1 MFLPFNLQAPIAME
15 EGTKKKHPTMVIEN
29 PLPDDEITRDEAP
42 MLERENPAVSPNGGG
57 QHLKKEEDNGWV
69 VPLDQLTDAE
79 KSEPE
84 VANTKL

>member
-1 MFLPFNLQAPIAME
+1 ME
-15 EGTKKKHPTMVIEN
+15 EGKKKPPSNMVIEN
-29 PLPDDEITRDEAP
+29 PLPDEEITRDEAP
-42 MLERENPAVSPNGGG
+42 MVERANPSVSPNGSG

-79 KSEPE
+79 RAEPD

>member
-1 MFLPFNLQAPIAME
+1 ME
-15 EGTKKKHPTMVIEN
+15 EGKKAPPSHMVIEN
-29 PLPDDEITRDEAP
+29 PLPDEEIMREEAP
-42 MLERENPAVSPNGGG
+42 MVERANPSVSPNGSG

-79 KSEPE
+79 RAEPD